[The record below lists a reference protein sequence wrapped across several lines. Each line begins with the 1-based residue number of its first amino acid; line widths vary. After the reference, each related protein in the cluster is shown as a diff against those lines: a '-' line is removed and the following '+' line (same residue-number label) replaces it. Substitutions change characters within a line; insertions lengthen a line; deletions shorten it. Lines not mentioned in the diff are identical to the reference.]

1 MAKPIQ
7 LGMTLEGEDAIKFD
21 KYMENPEC
29 TPRGVLLIL
38 KSSERSRKNK
48 FRFE

>member
-7 LGMTLEGEDAIKFD
+7 LGMVLEGEDARRFD
-21 KYMENPEC
+21 KYLENPEC
-29 TPRGVLLIL
+29 TEEGISLIL
-38 KSSERSRKNK
+38 KSSERSRR

>member
-7 LGMTLEGEDAIKFD
+7 LGMVLEGEDARKFD
-21 KYMENPEC
+21 EYMENPKC
-29 TPRGVLLIL
+29 TEKGISLII
-38 KSSERSRKNK
+38 KSSERSRR